1 MPGGRLNNVPGLQ
14 LKRWVPVLLVLF
26 VVLAPQAWGYAPS
39 PLESGIAPVM
49 EQSIYREHTF
59 PTGERTGP
67 LVPWESIL
75 YNSNQL
81 VCSRYWRVTEPT
93 GEYFSYVRDTRLG
106 GPLADPNYGASTWTP
121 ITRTEVEQ
129 GQRLEFLAAVPVML
143 LYLDSAGAVLEV
155 EAGAGLKA
163 AAVTR
168 PEPCQP
174 TAPKTQL
181 SLPAPKQPV
190 ALLPEVAESLA
201 ARGAT
206 HWNPLNGPGPLGE
219 KLAAT
224 FRGASYTELVT
235 SEPTTLYRVYG
246 GKADELGPYWTRTP
260 PAGPLQ
266 SQIDSALLPQWGNT
280 AQNVT
285 RIQVP
290 PGTTIYEGVAAA
302 QGGLV
307 GGGNQVFIPHVDAKW
322 IIK

>member
-1 MPGGRLNNVPGLQ
+1 M
-14 LKRWVPVLLVLF
+14 KRWVPVLLVLS
-26 VVLAPQAWGYAPS
+26 VALAPQAWGYAPS
-39 PLESGIAPVM
+39 SPESGIAPVM

-59 PTGERTGP
+59 QTGERTAP
-67 LVPWESIL
+67 LGLSQVTSLFVGAEIVGAARAQAQALGAAGLNATWQGFPRL
-75 YNSNQL
+75 KA
-81 VCSRYWRVTEPT
+81 RVAVAGAEAET
-93 GEYFSYVRDTRLG
+93 GTG
-106 GPLADPNYGASTWTP
+106 TGAS
-121 ITRTEVEQ
+121 
-129 GQRLEFLAAVPVML
+129 
-143 LYLDSAGAVLEV
+143 
-155 EAGAGLKA
+155 LKPT
-163 AAVTR
+163 AVTR
-168 PEPCQP
+168 PEPCLP